1 MRKLTLNC
9 EQICRRP
16 IVGLCPNVC
25 IGPSIDQLRI
35 NAEPVPRPLDGT
47 FNDIRD
53 PELFTDLAQVALHTA
68 LVLARARV
76 ADDFQLGDLG
86 QISKD
91 LVLHTVGEVT
101 IRFVVA

>member
-1 MRKLTLNC
+1 M
-9 EQICRRP
+9 
-16 IVGLCPNVC
+16 C
-25 IGPSIDQLRI
+25 IGASIDQLRV
-35 NAEPVPRPLDGT
+35 NAEPVPRTLDGT
-47 FNDIRD
+47 FNDVRD

-91 LVLHTVGEVT
+91 LILHTVGEVT

>member
-1 MRKLTLNC
+1 M
-9 EQICRRP
+9 
-16 IVGLCPNVC
+16 C

-68 LVLARARV
+68 LVLARAGV
-76 ADDFQLGDLG
+76 ADHFQLRYLC
-86 QISKD
+86 QIGKD
-91 LVLHTVGEVT
+91 LVLHAVSEIS
-101 IRFVVA
+101 IRFVIAEVLER